1 MNSDAEI
8 SRGLPA
14 AQEPARL
21 LLDYSELAV
30 DSARRL
36 TKMPLPNEDTVR
48 DELGTL
54 IRELGFHREFE
65 SSVSGGSVD
74 IFLPNCNFVIETK
87 DQDEVGPERIGSRTD
102 ETQLDQLQRYVLG
115 KSAEYRDTLP
125 LKPQK
130 PTEERWKGLLTD
142 GRTYFLYSWI
152 VSSDGNL
159 IETSQE
165 TRSFVLAAPEQ
176 LCMWLENRIDERA
189 SKLELP
195 STPDAVA
202 DIFRRFAPQLK
213 ELYTKLSKNP
223 GTTTKHS
230 LWLEM
235 NRGSGFAVDDSE
247 TDLFVDHTL
256 LIHAA
261 EAVISTLEGSEKPGT
276 KVIDDGF
283 ASWPQD
289 RDRLNN
295 PRSTEGAK
303 WTDMLFD
310 TVCDYDWRGRGRD
323 VLRDV
328 YESVIKREHRKA
340 FGEYYTPDWLAEVV
354 VAEVLDDEWCERAV
368 SAALE
373 SGDAPLEGV
382 GVLDPACGS
391 GTFLYHA
398 TRRILNSDALKRQH
412 LSPQRR
418 ARVVAR
424 LVNGIDIHPIAVSIA
439 RATLMRAMP
448 ENAGIGHDELNVFQ
462 GDSLAVRQLKGIKI
476 VNDNPSA
483 PYMEI
488 LSPNGIA
495 IPVPVAFAETSDFN
509 SRLRRIV
516 RSAHVRDPLPS
527 GIANDLPETDQS
539 TVRQMHDALTQVC
552 NEEGNN
558 VWVWYLSNQ
567 MATYM
572 LTRRGV
578 DRIVANPPWVVMSD
592 IQVPKRKAEMEAL
605 IEELEINPSGKNAA
619 AFDIAGAFV
628 KRCRELYLKA
638 DGAAAG
644 WVLNWSALSGSN
656 WQKVRDDQH
665 PFNRLFLDFS
675 KVRDKPFHGANSCAW
690 IQTETTSAI
699 ETRIFQ
705 NSATDKV
712 RSTDSATEFERKTT
726 WVAADR
732 RLPIEPSD
740 YLTDGIHSFRSGARL
755 APHCLVLL
763 KEVNDGPKPGVASVT
778 MQKSRHGVWK
788 DVTIQIGE
796 VPAHYVHDAVLC
808 SQDLLTFALSAR
820 RTGAL
825 LPLDTTGNPDFIDD
839 TNLEC
844 RDLFWRGLDDIY
856 RERRGKGGSTPKTL
870 WERLTYQGGL
880 MEQLRT
886 SATKGDALVKVAY
899 NSSGQILRA
908 ARATANVLMDDGCY
922 YYIADT
928 ADEAAYL
935 TALLN
940 SPCLQVAFQQARRS
954 DRDFHLH
961 IWEDV
966 PIPRYDNNNAD
977 HVMLAALCKEAEAA
991 ASGVV
996 RHLSART
1003 GQIKASSEI
1012 RRELMTSGIAN
1023 RIDEV
1028 ARRIMPKHS
1037 LSKYDEA
1044 RPHPWNTRKTK
1055 RTR

>member
-1 MNSDAEI
+1 MDTEI
-8 SRGLPA
+8 SRGLPP
-14 AQEPARL
+14 QKEPARL
-21 LLDYSELAV
+21 LRDYSELAI
-30 DSARRL
+30 DAARRL
-36 TKMPLPNEDTVR
+36 TKTSLSNEDTVR
-48 DELGTL
+48 DELGSL
-54 IRELGFHREFE
+54 IRELGFHREIE
-65 SSVSGGSVD
+65 SSVLGGSID

-87 DQDEVGPERIGSRTD
+87 DQDEVGPERGGSRND

-115 KSAEYRDTLP
+115 KSAEYRNTLP
-125 LKPQK
+125 LQPLKPS
-130 PTEERWKGLLTD
+130 EERWKGLLTD
-142 GRTYFLYSWI
+142 GRTYFFYSWI

-159 IETSQE
+159 IEINHE
-165 TRSFVLAAPEQ
+165 TRSFVYAAPEQ
-176 LCMWLENRIDERA
+176 LCAWLENRIDERA

-247 TDLFVDHTL
+247 IDLFVDHTL

-261 EAVISTLEGSEKPGT
+261 EAVISTLEGSEKLGT
-276 KVIDDGF
+276 KVINDGF

-303 WTDMLFD
+303 WTDMLFE

-328 YESVIKREHRKA
+328 YESVIKRDHRKA
-340 FGEYYTPDWLAEVV
+340 FGEYYTPDWLAEIV
-354 VAEVLDDEWCERAV
+354 VAEVLDNEWCERAV

-373 SGDAPLEGV
+373 SGDAPLQGF

-398 TRRILNSDALKRQH
+398 ARRILNSDALKRQH
-412 LSPQRR
+412 LSTQRR

-448 ENAGIGHDELNVFQ
+448 ENAGIGHDELNIFQ
-462 GDSLAVRQLKGIKI
+462 GDSLAIRQLNGIKI

-488 LSPNGIA
+488 LSPNGTA

-516 RSAHVRDPLPS
+516 RSAHVRDPLPN
-527 GIANDLPETDQS
+527 GIVNDLSEADQS
-539 TVRQMHDALTQVC
+539 TVHQMHTALMQVC
-552 NEEGNN
+552 NQEGNS

-572 LTRRGV
+572 LTRRSV

-592 IQVPKRKAEMEAL
+592 IQVPERKAEMETL
-605 IEELEINPSGKNAA
+605 IDELNINPGGKNAA

-628 KRCRELYLKA
+628 KRCRQLYLKA
-638 DGAAAG
+638 DDTAAG

-656 WQKVRDDQH
+656 WQKVRDDQRT
-665 PFNRLFLDFS
+665 FNRLFLDFS

-690 IQTETTSAI
+690 IQTESDSEI
-699 ETRIFQ
+699 ETRIFR
-705 NSATDKV
+705 NIGTDKV
-712 RSTDSATEFERKTT
+712 RTTDNAAKFASKTNWSTAESRFPLK
-726 WVAADR
+726 
-732 RLPIEPSD
+732 PSD

-755 APHCLVLL
+755 APHCLVLID
-763 KEVNDGPKPGVASVT
+763 KAIDGPEPGIASVT
-778 MQKSRHGVWK
+778 MQKSRHGAWK
-788 DVTIQIGE
+788 DVTVQIGE
-796 VPAHYVHDAVLC
+796 VPSHYLHEAVLC
-808 SQDLLTFALSAR
+808 SQNLLTFALSAR
-820 RTGAL
+820 RTRVL
-825 LPLDTTGNPDFIDD
+825 LPLDPTGTPDFIDD

-856 RERRGKGGSTPKTL
+856 RERRGQGGSTPKTL

-880 MEQLRT
+880 MDQLRT
-886 SATKGDALVKVAY
+886 GATKEDALVKVAY

-908 ARATANVLMDDGCY
+908 VRTTANVLMDDGCY
-922 YYIADT
+922 YYIAQT

-954 DRDFHLH
+954 GRHFHLH
-961 IWEDV
+961 VWEEV
-966 PIPRYDNNNAD
+966 SIPRYDNNNAD
-977 HVMLAALCKEAEAA
+977 HAMLVALCKEAEAA
-991 ASGVV
+991 ASAVV
-996 RHLSART
+996 RSMPART

-1028 ARRIMPKHS
+1028 VRRIMPKYSHT
-1037 LSKYDEA
+1037 KYDEA
-1044 RPHPWNTRKTK
+1044 RPHPWNTRQTRKT
-1055 RTR
+1055 R